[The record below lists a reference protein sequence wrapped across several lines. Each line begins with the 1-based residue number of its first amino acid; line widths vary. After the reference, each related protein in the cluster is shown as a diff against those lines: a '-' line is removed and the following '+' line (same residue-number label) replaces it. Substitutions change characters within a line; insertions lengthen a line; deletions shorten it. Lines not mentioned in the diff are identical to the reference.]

1 MPNGEPTMTLSDAD
15 KTRFL
20 QALSDDPDFLQQ
32 VRQHVLTADLIALP
46 EQFGNFVRLT
56 DERFGRLEETLAQFA
71 ELTNQ
76 RLTSLESDVST
87 LKSDVSTLKSDV
99 GTLKSDV
106 STLKSDVGTLKS
118 DVSTLKSD
126 VGTLKSDVS
135 TLKSDVSTLKSDV
148 STLKSDVSTLKSDVG
163 TLIGDNLERRVRES
177 ILNIARD
184 ELDLTRGRILLARG
198 RDTVPQFLES
208 INAAEE
214 QGLITEQQA
223 DHVLVADIVI
233 RARRA
238 DDKQYVYGVFEVSR
252 TIRLSDIQRAHDR
265 AIAVAAATHEDAVA
279 VVVGEAIQPQQQA
292 QADEMGVRVLIPA
305 MLRQRDAAA
314 DTDS

>member
-1 MPNGEPTMTLSDAD
+1 MTLSDAD

-32 VRQHVLTADLIALP
+32 VRQHVLTTDLIALP

-106 STLKSDVGTLKS
+106 STLKSDV
-118 DVSTLKSD
+118 STLKSD
-126 VGTLKSDVS
+126 VG

>member
-1 MPNGEPTMTLSDAD
+1 MALSATD
-15 KTRFL
+15 KSRFL

-32 VRQHVLTADLIALP
+32 VRQHVLIADLIALP

-56 DERFGRLEETLAQFA
+56 NERFGRLEEALAQFA

-76 RLTSLESDVST
+76 RLTSLESDV
-87 LKSDVSTLKSDV
+87 
-99 GTLKSDV
+99 GI
-106 STLKSDVGTLKS
+106 
-118 DVSTLKSD
+118 
-126 VGTLKSDVS
+126 
-135 TLKSDVSTLKSDV
+135 
-148 STLKSDVSTLKSDVG
+148 LKSDVG
-163 TLIGDNLERRVRES
+163 TLIGDNLERRARES
-177 ILNIARD
+177 ILNIAKD

-198 RDTVPQFLES
+198 RDTVPQFLDA

-223 DHVLVADIVI
+223 DNVLVADIVI

-279 VVVGEAIQPQQQA
+279 AVVGEAIQPQQQA

-314 DTDS
+314 PDTDF